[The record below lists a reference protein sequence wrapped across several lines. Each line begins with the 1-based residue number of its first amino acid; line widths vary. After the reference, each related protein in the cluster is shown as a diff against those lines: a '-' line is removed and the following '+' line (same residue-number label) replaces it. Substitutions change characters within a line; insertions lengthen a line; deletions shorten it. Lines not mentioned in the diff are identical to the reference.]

1 MGFGMRLPWFCCGH
15 TNRGFAVVE
24 SIDRNVGYSTMY
36 RILHL
41 PPDTH
46 DFVQSRIE
54 SGRYENPGELV
65 QAAFRAL
72 HREEKVSGKQNAA
85 PSIAEQDVFRGLWER
100 SGLLPIDRRKAPRF
114 D

>member
-1 MGFGMRLPWFCCGH
+1 MH
-15 TNRGFAVVE
+15 
-24 SIDRNVGYSTMY
+24 

-41 PPDTH
+41 PPDTF

-54 SGRYENPGELV
+54 SGRYESSGELV

-72 HREEKVSGKQNAA
+72 HREERGLENELTACSV
-85 PSIAEQDVFRGLWER
+85 AEDDVFRSLWEA
-100 SGLLPIDRRKAPRF
+100 SPQLPVDRRKTPRP